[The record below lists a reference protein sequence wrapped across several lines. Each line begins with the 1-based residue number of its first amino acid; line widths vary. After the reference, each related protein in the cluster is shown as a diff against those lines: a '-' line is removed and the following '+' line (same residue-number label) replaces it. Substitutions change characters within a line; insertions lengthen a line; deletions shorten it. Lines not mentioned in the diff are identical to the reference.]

1 MAVQSARLEMVG
13 DGVDPEDRETRLIAH
28 EKAQAL
34 GGELTGAPA
43 RVLPRK
49 QGETAREVLYG
60 MTRP

>member
-1 MAVQSARLEMVG
+1 MVG

-34 GGELTGAPA
+34 GGALTGAPA